1 MTTRA
6 APLADTALREAVIK
20 EFNWSAELDH
30 SHILVAVNDS
40 VVELAGHVP
49 SLAQVQCATRAAFR
63 VKGVVAV
70 ANDLSVHLP
79 YKSTKSDGDIALA
92 VSHALRWN
100 NVVPQDRVTVAVTD
114 RAVTLAGEVEY
125 NFQRQEAERIAT
137 HTIGVNRVD
146 NRIMLPHH
154 PVPADAAERIRDAFE
169 RHALLDADGIQ
180 VTVAGNEVILRGT
193 VHSWAQK
200 ADAGRAAWS
209 TPHVTEV
216 VNLLDVTQTG

>member
-1 MTTRA
+1 MSTRA
-6 APLADTALREAVIK
+6 APVTDTALRDAVIK
-20 EFNWSAELDH
+20 EFRWTAELDH
-30 SHILVAVNDS
+30 SHIIVAVNDS

-63 VKGVVAV
+63 VTGVAAV

-79 YKSTKSDGDIALA
+79 YRSTKSDKEIALA
-92 VSHALRWN
+92 LSDALRWN
-100 NVVPQDRVTVAVTD
+100 TVVPQDRVTVAVTD

-137 HTIGVNRVD
+137 HTIGVRRVD
-146 NRIMLPHH
+146 NQITLPHH

-180 VTVAGNEVILRGT
+180 VTVTGNEMILRGA

-209 TPHVTEV
+209 TPYVTKV
-216 VNLLDVTQTG
+216 VNLLDVVSAG